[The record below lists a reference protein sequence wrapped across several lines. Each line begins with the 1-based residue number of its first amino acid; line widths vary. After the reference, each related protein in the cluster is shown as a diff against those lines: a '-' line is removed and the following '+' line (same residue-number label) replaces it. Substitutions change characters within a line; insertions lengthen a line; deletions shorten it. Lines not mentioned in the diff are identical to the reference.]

1 MCALEAS
8 SQFIFER
15 CVVGVGFV
23 VAVNEVG
30 RFAFELH
37 NGYRHA
43 EVGGTRSVNAS
54 AKWLLGAGFVAAGGA
69 WVEEGGWRD
78 SVL

>member
-1 MCALEAS
+1 MISRTKMCALEAS

-15 CVVGVGFV
+15 CVV
-23 VAVNEVG
+23 ANELRNDQLG

-43 EVGGTRSVNAS
+43 GVSGVGGR
-54 AKWLLGAGFVAAGGA
+54 G
-69 WVEEGGWRD
+69 R
-78 SVL
+78 